1 MHKSIL
7 IAASLATVLVLATAH
22 RAVEAQSEPGPA
34 SSAAKPKA
42 AKTKAPRTATTRGK
56 RTATK
61 GTKSAARGYLPGRKG
76 PGQCGTYMFWKGG
89 KCVDTR
95 LPKK

>member
-1 MHKSIL
+1 MRKSIL

-22 RAVEAQSEPGPA
+22 RAVEAQSERGPA

-42 AKTKAPRTATTRGK
+42 AKSKTTRAATTRGK
-56 RTATK
+56 RTAAK
-61 GTKSAARGYLPGRKG
+61 GKKIAARGFLPGGKG
-76 PGQCGTYMFWKGG
+76 PGQCGTYMYWRGG
-89 KCVDTR
+89 KCIDAR